1 MSGKMRAREA
11 ITKLYWTPIFD
22 VGLCVGEKDR
32 E

>member
-1 MSGKMRAREA
+1 MSGKKIGSE
-11 ITKLYWTPIFD
+11 TLKKLQWTTVFD